1 MSIEHSIAT
10 RIKTLRKEQGLT
22 LKELADTSGISRSMI
37 SLIERGETSPT
48 ATVLNK
54 LADALSVSLASLL
67 SSEAS
72 SQVESCPV
80 SSKATQKVW
89 QDPESGY
96 QRRRLTPENSHAP
109 IELTEITFPPGQR
122 VVFDHL
128 VQNISIHQQIWV
140 MSGSMLIS
148 DEHNNW
154 QLSQGDCLSMT
165 LTSEVTF
172 FNPGN
177 ETAHYIVALTSTAN
191 KRI

>member
-37 SLIERGETSPT
+37 SLIERGESSPT

-54 LADALSVSLASLL
+54 LADAFSVSLANLL

-72 SQVESCPV
+72 HTVEFCPV

-109 IELTEITFPPGQR
+109 IELTEITFPAGER
-122 VVFDHL
+122 VIFDHL
-128 VQNISIHQQIWV
+128 VQQTTIHQQIL
-140 MSGSMLIS
+140 MLSGTMQVS
-148 DEHNNW
+148 DDGDTWLLHE
-154 QLSQGDCLSMT
+154 GDCLSMT
-165 LTSEVTF
+165 INSEVTF
-172 FNPGN
+172 HNPS
-177 ETAHYIVALTSTAN
+177 TQPARYLIALTTTPS
-191 KRI
+191 KRG